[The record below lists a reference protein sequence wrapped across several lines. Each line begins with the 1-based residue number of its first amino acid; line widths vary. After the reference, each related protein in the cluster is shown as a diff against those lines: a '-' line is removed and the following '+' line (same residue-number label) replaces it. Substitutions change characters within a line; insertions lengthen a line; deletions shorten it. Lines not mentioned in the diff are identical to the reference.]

1 MASLG
6 GAFCIHKK
14 QLKISTAP
22 HQYYFIFLSLTHT
35 TPQEL
40 LRHV

>member
-22 HQYYFIFLSLTHT
+22 QYYFIFLSLTHT